1 MKSSKLITKTLAGF
15 LKFRVGRPRPL
26 FATYDVT
33 SRCNMKCAY
42 CDWWK
47 TNTLELPTREAL
59 IVIDEA
65 CRLGISFFNFCGGEP
80 MMRKDLITLAK
91 RASSYGCIVGMNT
104 NGTLVKNNKVSEIA
118 DAFDIVVVSLDGPRE
133 VHDKGRGVQ
142 GSFDGAVEGIR
153 LLRAGGVRVG
163 VSIVMSPWNVKTLPE
178 FVEWLRNRVA
188 FVTIQPMH
196 PYPPPPQNRP
206 SPKEVLKAIDFL
218 LRLKRENPKF
228 LSVPTDFVKGF
239 KPFFDGK
246 APKICH
252 AGELYIAIDPMGRL
266 KACAARADVVLGNI
280 LKRSASELL
289 KKRTENPNWSK
300 VSHCKGCW
308 LDCTVGVS
316 MSMMKPLKEAIH
328 LIGL

>member
-1 MKSSKLITKTLAGF
+1 MKSPKLVSKTLAGF

-47 TNTLELPTREAL
+47 TSTPELPTKEAL
-59 IVIDEA
+59 FVIDRV
-65 CRLGISFFNFCGGEP
+65 CQLGVSFFNFCGGEP
-80 MMRKDLITLAK
+80 MIRKDLMTLAE

-104 NGTLVKNNKVSEIA
+104 NGTLLKADRVSDIA
-118 DAFDIVVVSLDGPRE
+118 DTFDVVVVSLDGPRE

-142 GSFDGAVEGIR
+142 GSFDGATEGIR
-153 LLRAGGVRVG
+153 LLRDGGVRVG
-163 VSIVMSPWNVKTLPE
+163 VSIVMSPWNTKTLPK

-206 SPKEVLKAIDFL
+206 SPKEILEASDFL
-218 LRLKRENPKF
+218 LRLKQEDPKF
-228 LSVPTDFVKGF
+228 LLVPTDFVKGF

-252 AGELYIAIDPMGRL
+252 AGELYMAIDQMGRL
-266 KACAARADVVLGNI
+266 KACAARTDVVLGNI
-280 LKRSASELL
+280 LERSASELL
-289 KKRTENPNWSK
+289 RKRTENPNWSK
-300 VSHCKGCW
+300 VSRCKGCW
-308 LDCTVGVS
+308 LECTVGVS
-316 MSMMKPLKEAIH
+316 MSMMKPLKEVVH
-328 LIGL
+328 LIDL

>member
-1 MKSSKLITKTLAGF
+1 MKSTKLVSKTLAGF

-47 TNTLELPTREAL
+47 TSTPELPTKEAL
-59 IVIDEA
+59 SVIDNV
-65 CRLGISFFNFCGGEP
+65 CQLGVSFFNFCGGEP
-80 MMRKDLITLAK
+80 MMRKDLITLAE
-91 RASSYGCIVGMNT
+91 RASSYDCIVGMNT
-104 NGTLVKNNKVSEIA
+104 NGTLMKANRVSEIA
-118 DAFDIVVVSLDGPRE
+118 DTFDVVVVSLDGLRE
-133 VHDKGRGVQ
+133 VHDNGRGVQ
-142 GSFDGAVEGIR
+142 GSFEDAVEGIR

-178 FVEWLRNRVA
+178 FVEWLRNRVS

-206 SPKEVLKAIDFL
+206 SPKEVSKAIDFL
-218 LRLKRENPKF
+218 LGLKRENPKF

-252 AGELYIAIDPMGRL
+252 AGELYISIDPMGRL
-266 KACAARADVVLGNI
+266 KACAARADIVLGNT
-280 LKRSASELL
+280 LKHSASEMLR
-289 KKRTENPNWSK
+289 KRVENPNWYK
-300 VSHCKGCW
+300 VSSCKGCW
-308 LDCTVGVS
+308 LGCTVGVS
-316 MSMMKPLKEAIH
+316 MWMRKPLKEGIH